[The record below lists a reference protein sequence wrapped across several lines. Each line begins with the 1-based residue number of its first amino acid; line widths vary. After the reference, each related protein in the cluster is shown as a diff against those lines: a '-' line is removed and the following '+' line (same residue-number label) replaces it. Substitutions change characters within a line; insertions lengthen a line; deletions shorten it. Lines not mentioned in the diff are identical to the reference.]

1 MVALICAT
9 LLLFGTPLVFL
20 IILILLRRKKRTWL
34 KSLGISFATAVVWI
48 IAVFLIGFMFF
59 NPYDE
64 ILQKELSTTRTECKV
79 ENNFLGFFKLGSSYS
94 DFKQAWNEFVE
105 AKCDKYGH
113 FYIDGIEFTAIFT
126 QGIEKNELDSEAFQ
140 DIFERKQSWG
150 RSSLFLDDK
159 LIYLQVR
166 GENNVFLGYYKESNG
181 YSLLRKDVELLSNS
195 IRNVL
200 ESIAKQYGEPNVL
213 FIDISDTETLRNS
226 MQNYIVAAL
235 NSYCRTIGPEIC
247 RWESGNI
254 TIALSLELSKYQDN
268 IKFQDNILSSDVIIS
283 FFDNEKY
290 DEVFLRKKLN
300 KPLETITV
308 ESANW

>member
-1 MVALICAT
+1 MVALICAA

-113 FYIDGIEFTAIFT
+113 FYIDGIEFKFTAIIT
-126 QGIEKNELDSEAFQ
+126 QEIEKNELDSVAFQ
-140 DIFERKQSWG
+140 NIFERKESW
-150 RSSLFLDDK
+150 RRTSLFLDDK
-159 LIYLQVR
+159 LIYLQVM
-166 GENNVFLGYYKESNG
+166 GENNVYLGYYKESNG

-195 IRNVL
+195 IRTVL
-200 ESIAKQYGEPNVL
+200 ESIAKQYGAPNVL
-213 FIDISDTETLRNS
+213 FIDISDTKTLRNS
-226 MQNYIVAAL
+226 IQNYIVATPI
-235 NSYCRTIGPEIC
+235 SHGRTIGPEIC

-268 IKFQDNILSSDVIIS
+268 TLNSNVIIS

-290 DEVFLRKKLN
+290 DEEFLRKKLN

>member
-1 MVALICAT
+1 MVALICAA

-113 FYIDGIEFTAIFT
+113 FYIDGIEFKFTAIIT
-126 QGIEKNELDSEAFQ
+126 QELEKNELDSVAFQ
-140 DIFERKQSWG
+140 DIFERKESW
-150 RSSLFLDDK
+150 RRTSLFLDDK
-159 LIYLQVR
+159 LIYLQVM
-166 GENNVFLGYYKESNG
+166 GENNVYLGYYKESNG

-195 IRNVL
+195 IRTVL
-200 ESIAKQYGEPNVL
+200 ESIAKQYGAPNVL
-213 FIDISDTETLRNS
+213 FIDISDTETLRNLI
-226 MQNYIVAAL
+226 QNYVVAAL
-235 NSYCRTIGPEIC
+235 NSPFGTIGPEIC

-268 IKFQDNILSSDVIIS
+268 TLNSNVIIS

-290 DEVFLRKKLN
+290 DEEFLRKKLN
-300 KPLETITV
+300 KPLETTNV

>member
-1 MVALICAT
+1 MASMICAA

-48 IAVFLIGFMFF
+48 IAVFLIGFIFF
-59 NPYDE
+59 EPHDE
-64 ILQKELSTTRTECKV
+64 IQQKELSTTRTKRKV

-94 DFKQAWNEFVE
+94 DFKQACNGFFE
-105 AKCDKYGH
+105 AKCDEYGH
-113 FYIDGIEFTAIFT
+113 FYIDGIKFTAIIP
-126 QGIEKNELDSEAFQ
+126 QEIEKKELDSEAFQ
-140 DIFERKQSWG
+140 DIFERKQRWG

-200 ESIAKQYGEPNVL
+200 ESITKQYGEPNVL

-226 MQNYIVAAL
+226 IQNYIVAAL
-235 NSYCRTIGPEIC
+235 NSHFGTIGPEIC

-268 IKFQDNILSSDVIIS
+268 TLNSDVIIS

-290 DEVFLRKKLN
+290 DEEFLRKKLN

>member
-1 MVALICAT
+1 
-9 LLLFGTPLVFL
+9 
-20 IILILLRRKKRTWL
+20 
-34 KSLGISFATAVVWI
+34 
-48 IAVFLIGFMFF
+48 MFF
-59 NPYDE
+59 DE
-64 ILQKELSTTRTECKV
+64 IQQKELSTTRTECKV

-94 DFKQAWNEFVE
+94 DFKQACNGFLE

-113 FYIDGIEFTAIFT
+113 FNIDGIKFTAIMI
-126 QGIEKNELDSEAFQ
+126 QEIEKKELDSEAFQ
-140 DIFERKQSWG
+140 EIFEWKHRGG

-200 ESIAKQYGEPNVL
+200 ESIAKQYGAPNVL
-213 FIDISDTETLRNS
+213 FIDISDTETLRNLI
-226 MQNYIVAAL
+226 QNYVVAAL
-235 NSYCRTIGPEIC
+235 NSPFGTIGPEIC

-254 TIALSLELSKYQDN
+254 TIALSLELSRYQDN
-268 IKFQDNILSSDVIIS
+268 TLNSDVIIS

-290 DEVFLRKKLN
+290 DEEFLRKKLN
-300 KPLETITV
+300 KPLETTNV